1 MHFFLRIRIGDS
13 FEGYIENYIE
23 GYIEGFIF
31 KDIKVV
37 KIVYL
42 R

>member
-13 FEGYIENYIE
+13 FESH
-23 GYIEGFIF
+23 IEGFTF
-31 KDIKVV
+31 EDIKVV